1 MDRSTWLITGASSG
15 LGYALAEYVLERGD
29 QVVAAART
37 LEPMAALTERYP
49 DAGLALTLDVTDPQQ
64 RADAISHAEARFG
77 AIDVLVNNAGIDFIG
92 AIEEQEEKD
101 YRAQFEVNFFAA
113 AALLRQVLPG
123 MRTRGRGTII
133 NISSMDGIA
142 SLPVNGWY
150 ASSKFALEG
159 LTEALWQ
166 ELEPIGL
173 RAFLVEPGSFRTGL
187 ETRTNFSGTT
197 IDDYAATSGAFR
209 EMLKTITP
217 EMWPGDPTRAAA
229 AIYHVVNSDEARH
242 WVILGSDAGTP
253 RGSKEALG
261 TDVRSQPSVPLLLT
275 NRREGERH
283 AQADQ
288 RASATQIQLTTR
300 QLDQG
305 RFVMQDKPVAL
316 VTGAN
321 KGIGFRSPRIS
332 WRTDSPSSSDRATSS
347 MGTSVTLR
355 EREVDGTTRA
365 VGLSPLLVLA

>member
-15 LGYALAEYVLERGD
+15 LGYALAEYVLEQGD

-49 DAGLALTLDVTDPQQ
+49 DAGLALTLDVTDPPQ
-64 RADAISHAEARFG
+64 RADAISQAEARFG
-77 AIDVLVNNAGIDFIG
+77 AIDVLVNNAGVDFIG

-101 YRAQFEVNFFAA
+101 YRTQFEVNFFAA
-113 AALLRQVLPG
+113 AALLREVLPG
-123 MRTRGRGTII
+123 MRARGRGTII

-187 ETRTNFSGTT
+187 ETRTKFSGTT

-217 EMWPGDPTRAAA
+217 EMWPGDPARAAA
-229 AIYHVVNSDEARH
+229 AI
-242 WVILGSDAGTP
+242 
-253 RGSKEALG
+253 
-261 TDVRSQPSVPLLLT
+261 
-275 NRREGERH
+275 
-283 AQADQ
+283 
-288 RASATQIQLTTR
+288 
-300 QLDQG
+300 
-305 RFVMQDKPVAL
+305 
-316 VTGAN
+316 
-321 KGIGFRSPRIS
+321 
-332 WRTDSPSSSDRATSS
+332 
-347 MGTSVTLR
+347 
-355 EREVDGTTRA
+355 
-365 VGLSPLLVLA
+365 

>member
-15 LGYALAEYVLERGD
+15 LGYALAEYVLEQGD
-29 QVVAAART
+29 HVVAAART

-49 DAGLALTLDVTDPQQ
+49 DAGLALTLDVADPQQ
-64 RADAISHAEARFG
+64 RADAISQAEARFG
-77 AIDVLVNNAGIDFIG
+77 AIDILVNNAGIDFIG
-92 AIEEQEEKD
+92 AIEEQDEKD

-123 MRTRGRGTII
+123 MRARGRGTII

-187 ETRTNFSGTT
+187 ETRTKFSGTT

-209 EMLKTITP
+209 EMFKTITP
-217 EMWPGDPTRAAA
+217 EMWPGDPVRAAA
-229 AIYHVVNSDEARH
+229 AIYDVVNSDEARH
-242 WVILGSDAGTP
+242 WVILGSDAH
-253 RGSKEALG
+253 
-261 TDVRSQPSVPLLLT
+261 
-275 NRREGERH
+275 RRIGVKL
-283 AQADQ
+283 DMQ
-288 RASATQIQLTTR
+288 RAEYEAGKEMAFSTDYPDATGPT
-300 QLDQG
+300 
-305 RFVMQDKPVAL
+305 
-316 VTGAN
+316 
-321 KGIGFRSPRIS
+321 
-332 WRTDSPSSSDRATSS
+332 
-347 MGTSVTLR
+347 
-355 EREVDGTTRA
+355 
-365 VGLSPLLVLA
+365 VL